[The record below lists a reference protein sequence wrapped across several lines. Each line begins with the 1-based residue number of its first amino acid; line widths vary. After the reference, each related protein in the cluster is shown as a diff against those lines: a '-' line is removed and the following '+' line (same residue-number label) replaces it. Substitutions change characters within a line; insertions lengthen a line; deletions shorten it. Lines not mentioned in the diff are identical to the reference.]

1 LSLGGLHSHRGN
13 LHFLKKETKKTNTE
27 IHGLIEETYGFDRTP
42 TIHYSKWESGLM
54 LSGWTCSCGNERRFL
69 TSAEMQSRHTALW
82 MEVQSRII
90 IQNTT
95 RLFNIPGIHLPQL
108 SSLRNRQQEGRGTN
122 PRGMW
127 REQEGECSGESQ
139 VGDHAQ
145 GVWGDGTCIMQQWV

>member
-1 LSLGGLHSHRGN
+1 MEVTH
-13 LHFLKKETKKTNTE
+13 
-27 IHGLIEETYGFDRTP
+27 GFDRAP
-42 TIHYSKWESGLM
+42 IIHYSKWEAGLM
-54 LSGWTCSCGNERRFL
+54 FGGWNCSCGNERRSL
-69 TSAEMQSRHTALW
+69 TSSEMQSRHTALW

-90 IQNTT
+90 IRNTT

-127 REQEGECSGESQ
+127 REQEGACSGESQ

-145 GVWGDGTCIMQQWV
+145 GVEVMEHALCSRASERVNVRDLEIWKLRSYTECQGNPQPPILES